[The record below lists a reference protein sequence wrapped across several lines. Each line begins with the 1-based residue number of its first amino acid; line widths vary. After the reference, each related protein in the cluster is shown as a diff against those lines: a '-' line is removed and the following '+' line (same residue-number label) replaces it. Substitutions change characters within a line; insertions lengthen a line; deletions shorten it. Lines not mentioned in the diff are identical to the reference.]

1 MNPELTLLDDGR
13 LKLRYRLHELPT
25 AQHKAGL
32 AGLLFLSRNM
42 QSRGLDGYIEITAL
56 AANSAEITVS
66 LDTLKA
72 TFDDFYDSI
81 WQEERRTNQ
90 KRKKDKS
97 VIPPKRIEE
106 LPVENSKQGK
116 TKKFYI
122 YDEFRP
128 VGRFFCHLLEN
139 GSESPWIKL
148 WQDMLWAVPCAQPRT
163 RESYKTR
170 ANKELLKLPSTI
182 WGQLSE
188 AREAKAK
195 NRRIDAEKVTG
206 SLLIGAQEYNAEG
219 VGFNGIVE
227 LNLLLYFWHLVTPL
241 FAPRIIKLDKS
252 NLANSSVTDQ
262 GYLLAIPEVSDL
274 VEFLEDIERF
284 WKKRTSKSVGYRHRP
299 EQSVIDLPQEGGLEF
314 LYDLAHLRAAQGIG
328 LSVSGVEW
336 IHLDKRGDNLHTYGH
351 GRIRV
356 DYGLLRRYEAAR
368 ARHGNPLFKQLTLGN
383 LLADRPWHQGAAGL
397 CALQPAEFFIH
408 GAKTP
413 RFAFFGADARRRF
426 TAILKDLKA
435 QENPAMNEKKPAA
448 VDDALVAR
456 VYQLIGAYVEHRVHE
471 RTRMR
476 RRDFAKD
483 ADGRSHYPKELREA
497 VEKVAKDAFLAMRGR
512 NDREFIAYFT
522 GTICSV
528 PQFFGRQEDF
538 IALSQAL
545 IADPELIKD
554 LSMLALSAH
563 SWLPYADEA
572 GNAQPN
578 A

>member
-42 QSRGLDGYIEITAL
+42 QSRGLDGHIEITVL
-56 AANSAEITVS
+56 AADSAEIIVS
-66 LDTLKA
+66 LDTLNA
-72 TFDDFYDSI
+72 TFNDLYDAVWYEQS
-81 WQEERRTNQ
+81 WQKE
-90 KRKKDKS
+90 KKKDGNKL
-97 VIPPKRIEE
+97 PPKRIEE
-106 LPVENSKQGK
+106 VAGDSGK
-116 TKKFYI
+116 TEKRYI

-128 VGRFFCHLLEN
+128 AGRFFAHILD
-139 GSESPWIKL
+139 GGAESPWCKL
-148 WQDMLWAVPCAQPRT
+148 WQDMLWAVLRSRSKARGDY
-163 RESYKTR
+163 ETR
-170 ANKELLKLPSTI
+170 ANEK
-182 WGQLSE
+182 QLSLTDKTW
-188 AREAKAK
+188 KALINATKGRSK
-195 NRRIDAEKVTG
+195 NRLVVSSMSG
-206 SLLIGAQEYNAEG
+206 SLFVGAQDTNAELVNFQG
-219 VGFNGIVE
+219 PVE
-227 LNLLLYFWHLVTPL
+227 LNLLLHFWQLVTPL
-241 FAPRIIKLDKS
+241 FAPRAIDVK
-252 NLANSSVTDQ
+252 NHRMAEQ

-274 VEFLEDIERF
+274 AEFLEDIQQF
-284 WKKRTSKSVGYRHRP
+284 WKKRTAKRNGYRP
-299 EQSVIDLPQEGGLEF
+299 EQAVIDVPQEGGLEF
-314 LYDLAHLRAAQGIG
+314 LYDLAHQRAAQGIG

-336 IHLDKRGDNLHTYGH
+336 FHQEKQGNNVRMHGY
-351 GRIRV
+351 GRIRA
-356 DYGLLRRYEAAR
+356 DRGLLRRYEAAR
-368 ARHGNPLFKQLTLGN
+368 VRHGNPLFKQLTLGN